1 LTFGLKKTEPGGS
14 GRIGDLTRIGL
25 HCYRFAR
32 SAGVMT
38 RSFVTIWPAAHLISR
53 SETSRGGN
61 MKRLALLLA
70 VVLCST
76 ALLQAGDKDQKDD
89 GKGKMMSMTGMV
101 CNEKCVATTAN
112 KSSCKADCSET
123 GGNLAFVD
131 SKGKLFK
138 IDNQDAAMPMAGKK
152 VKVKCQ
158 MADNGM
164 MHIYEI
170 APVTY

>member
-1 LTFGLKKTEPGGS
+1 
-14 GRIGDLTRIGL
+14 
-25 HCYRFAR
+25 
-32 SAGVMT
+32 
-38 RSFVTIWPAAHLISR
+38 
-53 SETSRGGN
+53 
-61 MKRLALLLA
+61 MKRSALLLA
-70 VVLCST
+70 VLLCSA
-76 ALLQAGDKDQKDD
+76 ALLYAGGKDKTADG

-101 CNEKCVATTAN
+101 CNEKCVVTTES

-123 GGNLAFVD
+123 GGTLAFVD
-131 SKGKLFK
+131 NKGKLFK
-138 IDNQDAAMPMAGKK
+138 IDNQDAAMPHVGKK